1 MAYEALEMR
10 PVADERLRDLIQ
22 MHIFYLIK
30 YYLKQCTVAIQNP
43 LMMTHKANHQTK
55 TQFIDNWKVT
65 SIPWR
70 NMLAPPLVKCCVEGI
85 YSQNTHKM

>member
-1 MAYEALEMR
+1 MFYPTVH
-10 PVADERLRDLIQ
+10 PVP
-22 MHIFYLIK
+22 
-30 YYLKQCTVAIQNP
+30 IQNP

-85 YSQNTHKM
+85 YSQNTHKV